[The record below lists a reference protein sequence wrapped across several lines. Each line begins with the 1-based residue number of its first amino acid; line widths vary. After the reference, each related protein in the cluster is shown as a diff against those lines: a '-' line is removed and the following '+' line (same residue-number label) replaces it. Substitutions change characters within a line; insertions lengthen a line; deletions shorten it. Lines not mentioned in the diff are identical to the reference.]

1 MADGDQKASEPIKQ
15 STQTDDSKKVS
26 NSKNNNK
33 PKLADDK
40 IHIKLFSAYKIFFE
54 GDAKSISAENDT
66 GPFDVLPRH
75 HNFISLVNA
84 CEIVINTLD
93 NSEKRIRISKAVM
106 HVHDNNVTVFL
117 DV

>member
-1 MADGDQKASEPIKQ
+1 MGDDKKAEDSGNQTGETDQKKEASK
-15 STQTDDSKKVS
+15 SKKD
-26 NSKNNNK
+26 NK
-33 PKLADDK
+33 PELSGDK

-75 HNFISLVNA
+75 HNFISLVNG

-93 NSEKRIRISKAVM
+93 DSMKRIRISKAIM
-106 HVHDNNVTVFL
+106 HVRDNNVTVFL